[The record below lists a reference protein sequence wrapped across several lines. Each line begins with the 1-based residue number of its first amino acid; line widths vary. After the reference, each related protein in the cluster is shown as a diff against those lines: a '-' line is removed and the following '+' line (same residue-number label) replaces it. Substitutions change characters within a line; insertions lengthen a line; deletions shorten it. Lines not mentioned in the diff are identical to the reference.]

1 MRTTTATITVH
12 APSRPGLTYTVE
24 YPSGV
29 TKEWT
34 EATLISRGIQL
45 PSRRFTVTNDGVE
58 LVERPD
64 GLFEMVS

>member
-12 APSRPGLTYTVE
+12 APSQPGLTYTVE

-34 EATLISRGIQL
+34 EATLVNRGIPV
-45 PSRRFTVTNDGVE
+45 PSRRFGVTDDGVD

-64 GLFEMVS
+64 GLFEVVS